1 MPAVPKPAEPCAP
14 RARRWTL
21 SPVSPPPPRSRL
33 RAAAGG
39 PGTRPA
45 GCSEGQR
52 TDRRGESGMRGP
64 GPVAARPG
72 NSTVQPGAGGSL
84 RRVLP
89 SGPTPDFGRSLYLD
103 GFRMEWGALHSHV
116 LAVFFFLP
124 PLIGKRGAPS
134 VILYFG
140 PRGVHCQ
147 ASVSLPPGTCPVSLI
162 PNVGEGETRPSPRGL
177 PRWLPDERVMIAVKP
192 VRTALGD
199 ERKGALRLG
208 WPPWR
213 S

>member
-72 NSTVQPGAGGSL
+72 DSTLQPGGGGSL

-89 SGPTPDFGRSLYLD
+89 SGPTPDFGRSLCLD
-103 GFRMEWGALHSHV
+103 GFGWSGGRCTATCW
-116 LAVFFFLP
+116 LAFFFSP
-124 PLIGKRGAPS
+124 PAHRKRGAPS
-134 VILYFG
+134 VIVYFG
-140 PRGVHCQ
+140 PRGVHSSACKFTTRYL
-147 ASVSLPPGTCPVSLI
+147 SCFSHSERRGRREKTLP
-162 PNVGEGETRPSPRGL
+162 ERPSSMAPR
-177 PRWLPDERVMIAVKP
+177 
-192 VRTALGD
+192 
-199 ERKGALRLG
+199 
-208 WPPWR
+208 
-213 S
+213 